1 MKHMLLRI
9 RFHGRGGQGGKTASR
24 ILGSAAFNQGLNVQD
39 SPVYG
44 AERRGAP
51 VRAFTRISDGPIL
64 ERGFI
69 FDPDV
74 IVVMD
79 ETLLEDSAASPLE
92 GLREGG
98 VVFVNSP
105 KSADDLGLNISNV
118 SVVTYNLTDY
128 ALQLLGKP
136 FLSSASAAVA
146 AKIVSLISSTSLSD
160 AVRTELGESG
170 ITGEMLEK
178 NVALARGAFDAVP
191 SYQISTR
198 EVVSKGN
205 FVPIGVITSSE
216 GSEDIL
222 LVGNSALRKTGDW
235 RIYTP
240 TIDYRKCTDCMICY
254 AYCPESSMTINSEGR
269 PVIDMDNCKG
279 CLICYR
285 ECPPRAISI
294 TREVPAL

>member
-1 MKHMLLRI
+1 MLLRI

-24 ILGSAAFNQGLNVQD
+24 ILGSAAFDEGLNVQD

-51 VRAFTRISDGPIL
+51 VTAFTRISDGEIL

-74 IVVMD
+74 VIVMD
-79 ETLLEDSAASPLE
+79 ETLLEDPAANPLS

-98 VVFVNSP
+98 ILFVNSSRKP
-105 KSADDLGLNISNV
+105 DELNVNLDGMKVVTLNI
-118 SVVTYNLTDY
+118 TDM
-128 ALQLLGKP
+128 ALELLGKP
-136 FLSSASAAVA
+136 ILSTASAAVA
-146 AKIVSLISSTSLSD
+146 AKLISVVSPD
-160 AVRTELGESG
+160 AVTSAVWGELGEDGLSPEV
-170 ITGEMLEK
+170 IQS
-178 NVALARGAFDAVP
+178 NVALAGKAFSLVP
-191 SYQISTR
+191 SFKPTTKENYSPGT
-198 EVVSKGN
+198 V
-205 FVPIGVITSSE
+205 VPIGVISGME

-240 TIDYRKCTDCMICY
+240 TIDYEKCTNCMICY
-254 AYCPESSMTINSEGR
+254 AYCPESAMVIETDGR
-269 PVIDMDNCKG
+269 PVIDMENCKG

-285 ECPPRAISI
+285 ECPTKAISI
-294 TREVPAL
+294 TREVRAL